1 MSLKNITI
9 NINSASETVQSLR
22 IAGGEGGAGARGQGV
37 RIKALANVKYH
48 FTDEATGY
56 GPENMATKRV
66 GKNLHIAFEGGD
78 VDQPDL
84 VIEDYYK
91 DNGEIGYG
99 EGSDNLLVGT
109 HENGNVYPYVPESA
123 VSTDAVSMLADG
135 VQAGQALGT
144 SVAPVPLWWLPL
156 LLIPALAAGG
166 GDGGTPPVPPTIDIP
181 DLNGAAPG
189 QNTVREDKTVEG
201 HFTIKAPEGLTSIVV
216 AGTTVTKAQ
225 LEALGTSP
233 VTVATSQGD
242 IKLTGY
248 DPVTG
253 KITYLYDPAG
263 LSKDHSAG
271 DDKVLDTITLQVID
285 GKGGSVSGD
294 LVVQITDTEP
304 QAHPDA
310 VQLAKDAASISGNV
324 VEGGL
329 PGEQADEKNPDAPV
343 QVVSVTDKDG
353 NAVAVPADGTVVV
366 QGKYGELTIGKDGAY
381 TYTRTPGTA
390 GGGTDVFTYT
400 LKDGDGDLTHTT
412 LTITIDDFVPPAPV
426 IPAAGGVTTT
436 VYEAALGVRPGDPAG
451 SNASATTETT
461 SGTITFVSKDGLSEV
476 SLGGHVLGTA
486 EAVLETTPQG
496 ELKGYYT
503 HDPITG
509 AGTIYYTYTLLDN
522 TLVDPDSVSFAVVVK
537 DLDGDLAPAGSLVIN
552 IVDDAPTAV
561 ADTDTVTSGSY
572 AAITG
577 DVRGNDT
584 QGADGAVVAGV
595 AKGATNADLDDAS
608 TVAAAVQGTYG
619 KLTVQA
625 DGSYSYQRDAGTAGG
640 GTDVFTYTLKDGDGD
655 LTHTTLTITIDD
667 FVPPAPVIPAAGG
680 VTTTVYE
687 AALGVR
693 PGDPAGSNASATTE
707 TTSGTIT
714 FVSKDGLSEVSLG
727 GHVLGTA
734 EAVLETTPQGELKG
748 YYTHDPITGA
758 GTIYYTYTLLDNTL
772 VDPDSVSFAVVV
784 KDLDGDLAPAGSLV
798 INIVDDAPTAVADT
812 DTVTSGSY
820 AAITGDVRGNDTQGA
835 DGAVV
840 AGVAKGATN
849 ADLDDASTVAAAV
862 QGTYGK
868 LTVQA
873 DGSYSYQRDA
883 GTAGGGTDVF
893 TYTLKDGDGDL
904 THTTLTISIGNTPPV
919 VGDPNVPNS
928 GDVTLT
934 VDEKGLAPRT
944 GEPGGSG
951 EMADNIGDNDSDKS
965 EATTGSV
972 VFTSKD
978 GVGSVMLGTVTLGMG
993 MAAEKVVQDDATGTL
1008 KAYYVFDAA
1017 TGTGTVHYSYVLKDN
1032 FAHTAGSGMN
1042 THNLPELTL
1051 TVKDAD
1057 GQAATGTV
1065 KVTIVDD
1072 VPFATPV
1079 YETVGVANKFYANVM
1094 ISLDVSGSMTD
1105 SVVTITNPDGSI
1117 ESVTRLEA
1125 SKRAIKFMLDQ
1136 YQSNLD
1142 STIANGGEGE
1152 VKVSLS
1158 TFAGSATQRS
1168 AGWITLAEA
1177 KAFID
1182 SYGAGE
1188 STNYDAALQELIDSF
1203 SQTHDALGNVYGQ
1216 PVDVSKDPVN
1226 ISYMLTDGEPTA
1238 SNGGQ
1243 VGISPGNFPGF
1254 VAGGNTDVGQADW
1267 EAFLRGDLPI
1277 AAGRKTISYAIGMGS
1292 GVSANALNPI
1302 AYNGVTGQDDNS
1314 LVKIVS
1320 DMNDLASV
1328 LAATTPVPQGV
1339 DSSLLKGYLPGAGFG
1354 ADGGYVAKVVV
1365 NGQTY
1370 TWDGTTMSGSGGTWS
1385 SPSTGVLKVMGTSGG
1400 WLTLTMAQG
1409 AKSGDFS
1416 FEPPKTVLNHDPEV
1430 VSFVFIDKD
1439 GDTAASNLVIDL
1451 SALPIA
1457 GATYSGTLLDNTKT
1471 GTSGDDIMD
1480 GQAGND
1486 TLSGGAG
1493 NDILYGGL
1501 GNDTLNGDAG
1511 NDELYGGLGNDSL
1524 NGGDGD
1530 DYLVGG
1536 QGNDTLTGGAGAD
1549 KFVFAAPLHS
1559 TNNLDTVVDF
1569 SSAEGDKLVLSAL
1582 FFEGL
1587 KAGDPVKLVVNG
1599 PATDGSP
1606 TVLYNSNTGM
1616 LSYDA
1621 DGNGAGA
1628 AVDFAKL
1635 QNLAPLNSGD
1645 FVVI

>member
-1 MSLKNITI
+1 MQVVGVAKGDTKVALDDTT
-9 NINSASETVQSLR
+9 TVSKE
-22 IAGGEGGAGARGQGV
+22 IAGE
-37 RIKALANVKYH
+37 
-48 FTDEATGY
+48 Y
-56 GPENMATKRV
+56 GK
-66 GKNLHIAFEGGD
+66 
-78 VDQPDL
+78 
-84 VIEDYYK
+84 
-91 DNGEIGYG
+91 
-99 EGSDNLLVGT
+99 
-109 HENGNVYPYVPESA
+109 
-123 VSTDAVSMLADG
+123 
-135 VQAGQALGT
+135 
-144 SVAPVPLWWLPL
+144 
-156 LLIPALAAGG
+156 
-166 GDGGTPPVPPTIDIP
+166 
-181 DLNGAAPG
+181 
-189 QNTVREDKTVEG
+189 
-201 HFTIKAPEGLTSIVV
+201 
-216 AGTTVTKAQ
+216 
-225 LEALGTSP
+225 
-233 VTVATSQGD
+233 
-242 IKLTGY
+242 
-248 DPVTG
+248 
-253 KITYLYDPAG
+253 
-263 LSKDHSAG
+263 
-271 DDKVLDTITLQVID
+271 
-285 GKGGSVSGD
+285 
-294 LVVQITDTEP
+294 
-304 QAHPDA
+304 
-310 VQLAKDAASISGNV
+310 
-324 VEGGL
+324 
-329 PGEQADEKNPDAPV
+329 
-343 QVVSVTDKDG
+343 
-353 NAVAVPADGTVVV
+353 
-366 QGKYGELTIGKDGAY
+366 LTIGEDGAY

-390 GGGTDVFTYT
+390 GGKDDVFTYT
-400 LKDGDGDLTHTT
+400 IKDADGDL
-412 LTITIDDFVPPAPV
+412 
-426 IPAAGGVTTT
+426 
-436 VYEAALGVRPGDPAG
+436 
-451 SNASATTETT
+451 
-461 SGTITFVSKDGLSEV
+461 
-476 SLGGHVLGTA
+476 
-486 EAVLETTPQG
+486 
-496 ELKGYYT
+496 
-503 HDPITG
+503 
-509 AGTIYYTYTLLDN
+509 
-522 TLVDPDSVSFAVVVK
+522 SF
-537 DLDGDLAPAGSLVIN
+537 
-552 IVDDAPTAV
+552 
-561 ADTDTVTSGSY
+561 
-572 AAITG
+572 
-577 DVRGNDT
+577 
-584 QGADGAVVAGV
+584 
-595 AKGATNADLDDAS
+595 
-608 TVAAAVQGTYG
+608 
-619 KLTVQA
+619 
-625 DGSYSYQRDAGTAGG
+625 
-640 GTDVFTYTLKDGDGD
+640 
-655 LTHTTLTITIDD
+655 
-667 FVPPAPVIPAAGG
+667 
-680 VTTTVYE
+680 
-687 AALGVR
+687 
-693 PGDPAGSNASATTE
+693 
-707 TTSGTIT
+707 
-714 FVSKDGLSEVSLG
+714 
-727 GHVLGTA
+727 
-734 EAVLETTPQGELKG
+734 
-748 YYTHDPITGA
+748 
-758 GTIYYTYTLLDNTL
+758 
-772 VDPDSVSFAVVV
+772 
-784 KDLDGDLAPAGSLV
+784 
-798 INIVDDAPTAVADT
+798 
-812 DTVTSGSY
+812 
-820 AAITGDVRGNDTQGA
+820 
-835 DGAVV
+835 
-840 AGVAKGATN
+840 
-849 ADLDDASTVAAAV
+849 
-862 QGTYGK
+862 
-868 LTVQA
+868 
-873 DGSYSYQRDA
+873 
-883 GTAGGGTDVF
+883 
-893 TYTLKDGDGDL
+893 
-904 THTTLTISIGNTPPV
+904 TTLTISIGNTPPV

-1243 VGISPGNFPGF
+1243 VGISPGNFSGF

-1385 SPSTGVLKVMGTSGG
+1385 SPSTGVLKVLGTSGG

-1409 AKSGDFS
+1409 VKSGDFS
-1416 FEPPKTVLNHDPEV
+1416 FEPPKTVPNHDPEV

-1471 GTSGDDIMD
+1471 GTGGVDIMD

-1486 TLSGGAG
+1486 ILSGGAG

-1511 NDELYGGLGNDSL
+1511 NDKLYGGLGNDSL
-1524 NGGDGD
+1524 NGGNGD

-1621 DGNGAGA
+1621 DGNGAGG

>member
-78 VDQPDL
+78 VNQPDL

-166 GDGGTPPVPPTIDIP
+166 DGGTTPPPVPPTIDIP

-248 DPVTG
+248 DPATG

-381 TYTRTPGTA
+381 TYTRTPGSA
-390 GGGTDVFTYT
+390 GGQDDVFTYT
-400 LKDGDGDLTHTT
+400 IKDGDGDEKSTTLTIKIGNSTPTVGEEEPNPDDPNGTPIYVIADGQVNEAGLPARTDEPAGSDADSDSETTTSQFIFASADGLAAVTLGGKAVAEGTDFAADPLVEDDTGKLWAYYTYDKATGQGVVHYKYTLKDNTLTDPSSVDFAVKVTDQDGQSASNTLKVVIVDDVPTAKPDTATLTEDQTITNGSVYTNDVFGADGKDAAGGVVGVKTGSDTSTPATGNVGTSLKGTYGTLKLDANGTYTYTPDAEAQKLNNGDSRTDEFVYTIKDGDGDLSTTT
-412 LTITIDDFVPPAPV
+412 LVITVRGVDDPPTDFVPLKSVTVSEEGLPGGIKDNVGVPSDTTNEV
-426 IPAAGGVTTT
+426 KVTVTDGIKFKDVDNVAADFKVFFTEPTGVYKSDNVEIVWDISVPNQIT
-436 VYEAALGVRPGDPAG
+436 GRAG
-451 SNASATTETT
+451 SATGPEVIVIKV
-461 SGTITFVSKDGLSEV
+461 GTITADSSVANGFKADYTV
-476 SLGGHVLGTA
+476 
-486 EAVLETTPQG
+486 
-496 ELKGYYT
+496 ELKKAIDHSGEGVE
-503 HDPITG
+503 DVS
-509 AGTIYYTYTLLDN
+509 D
-522 TLVDPDSVSFAVVVK
+522 LVFGLKVS
-537 DLDGDLAPAGSLVIN
+537 DGQHESALQSL
-552 IVDDAPTAV
+552 
-561 ADTDTVTSGSY
+561 TVT
-572 AAITG
+572 
-577 DVRGNDT
+577 VE
-584 QGADGAVVAGV
+584 
-595 AKGATNADLDDAS
+595 DDS
-608 TVAAAVQGTYG
+608 
-619 KLTVQA
+619 
-625 DGSYSYQRDAGTAGG
+625 
-640 GTDVFTYTLKDGDGD
+640 
-655 LTHTTLTITIDD
+655 
-667 FVPPAPVIPAAGG
+667 
-680 VTTTVYE
+680 
-687 AALGVR
+687 
-693 PGDPAGSNASATTE
+693 
-707 TTSGTIT
+707 
-714 FVSKDGLSEVSLG
+714 
-727 GHVLGTA
+727 
-734 EAVLETTPQGELKG
+734 
-748 YYTHDPITGA
+748 
-758 GTIYYTYTLLDNTL
+758 
-772 VDPDSVSFAVVV
+772 
-784 KDLDGDLAPAGSLV
+784 
-798 INIVDDAPTAVADT
+798 
-812 DTVTSGSY
+812 
-820 AAITGDVRGNDTQGA
+820 
-835 DGAVV
+835 
-840 AGVAKGATN
+840 
-849 ADLDDASTVAAAV
+849 
-862 QGTYGK
+862 
-868 LTVQA
+868 
-873 DGSYSYQRDA
+873 
-883 GTAGGGTDVF
+883 
-893 TYTLKDGDGDL
+893 
-904 THTTLTISIGNTPPV
+904 
-919 VGDPNVPNS
+919 
-928 GDVTLT
+928 
-934 VDEKGLAPRT
+934 
-944 GEPGGSG
+944 
-951 EMADNIGDNDSDKS
+951 
-965 EATTGSV
+965 
-972 VFTSKD
+972 
-978 GVGSVMLGTVTLGMG
+978 
-993 MAAEKVVQDDATGTL
+993 
-1008 KAYYVFDAA
+1008 
-1017 TGTGTVHYSYVLKDN
+1017 
-1032 FAHTAGSGMN
+1032 
-1042 THNLPELTL
+1042 
-1051 TVKDAD
+1051 
-1057 GQAATGTV
+1057 
-1065 KVTIVDD
+1065 
-1072 VPFATPV
+1072 PFATPV

-1094 ISLDVSGSMTD
+1094 ISLDVSGSMAD
-1105 SVVTITNPDGSI
+1105 IVKITNPDGSI

-1182 SYGAGE
+1182 SYGAAG

-1216 PVDVSKDPVN
+1216 PVAVSKDPVN

-1354 ADGGYVAKVVV
+1354 ADGGYVTKVVV

-1370 TWDGTTMSGSGGTWS
+1370 IWNGTTMSGSGGTWS
-1385 SPSTGVLKVMGTSGG
+1385 SPSTGVLKVLGTSGG

-1409 AKSGDFS
+1409 GESGDFS

-1471 GTSGDDIMD
+1471 GFGVVDIMD

-1511 NDELYGGLGNDSL
+1511 NDKLYGGLGNDSL
-1524 NGGDGD
+1524 NGGNGD

-1621 DGNGAGA
+1621 DGNGAGG

>member
-1 MSLKNITI
+1 M
-9 NINSASETVQSLR
+9 
-22 IAGGEGGAGARGQGV
+22 
-37 RIKALANVKYH
+37 
-48 FTDEATGY
+48 
-56 GPENMATKRV
+56 
-66 GKNLHIAFEGGD
+66 
-78 VDQPDL
+78 
-84 VIEDYYK
+84 
-91 DNGEIGYG
+91 
-99 EGSDNLLVGT
+99 
-109 HENGNVYPYVPESA
+109 
-123 VSTDAVSMLADG
+123 
-135 VQAGQALGT
+135 
-144 SVAPVPLWWLPL
+144 
-156 LLIPALAAGG
+156 
-166 GDGGTPPVPPTIDIP
+166 
-181 DLNGAAPG
+181 
-189 QNTVREDKTVEG
+189 
-201 HFTIKAPEGLTSIVV
+201 
-216 AGTTVTKAQ
+216 
-225 LEALGTSP
+225 
-233 VTVATSQGD
+233 
-242 IKLTGY
+242 
-248 DPVTG
+248 
-253 KITYLYDPAG
+253 
-263 LSKDHSAG
+263 
-271 DDKVLDTITLQVID
+271 
-285 GKGGSVSGD
+285 
-294 LVVQITDTEP
+294 
-304 QAHPDA
+304 
-310 VQLAKDAASISGNV
+310 
-324 VEGGL
+324 
-329 PGEQADEKNPDAPV
+329 
-343 QVVSVTDKDG
+343 
-353 NAVAVPADGTVVV
+353 
-366 QGKYGELTIGKDGAY
+366 
-381 TYTRTPGTA
+381 
-390 GGGTDVFTYT
+390 
-400 LKDGDGDLTHTT
+400 
-412 LTITIDDFVPPAPV
+412 
-426 IPAAGGVTTT
+426 
-436 VYEAALGVRPGDPAG
+436 
-451 SNASATTETT
+451 
-461 SGTITFVSKDGLSEV
+461 
-476 SLGGHVLGTA
+476 
-486 EAVLETTPQG
+486 
-496 ELKGYYT
+496 
-503 HDPITG
+503 
-509 AGTIYYTYTLLDN
+509 
-522 TLVDPDSVSFAVVVK
+522 
-537 DLDGDLAPAGSLVIN
+537 
-552 IVDDAPTAV
+552 
-561 ADTDTVTSGSY
+561 
-572 AAITG
+572 
-577 DVRGNDT
+577 
-584 QGADGAVVAGV
+584 
-595 AKGATNADLDDAS
+595 
-608 TVAAAVQGTYG
+608 
-619 KLTVQA
+619 
-625 DGSYSYQRDAGTAGG
+625 
-640 GTDVFTYTLKDGDGD
+640 
-655 LTHTTLTITIDD
+655 
-667 FVPPAPVIPAAGG
+667 
-680 VTTTVYE
+680 
-687 AALGVR
+687 
-693 PGDPAGSNASATTE
+693 
-707 TTSGTIT
+707 
-714 FVSKDGLSEVSLG
+714 
-727 GHVLGTA
+727 
-734 EAVLETTPQGELKG
+734 
-748 YYTHDPITGA
+748 
-758 GTIYYTYTLLDNTL
+758 
-772 VDPDSVSFAVVV
+772 
-784 KDLDGDLAPAGSLV
+784 
-798 INIVDDAPTAVADT
+798 
-812 DTVTSGSY
+812 
-820 AAITGDVRGNDTQGA
+820 
-835 DGAVV
+835 
-840 AGVAKGATN
+840 
-849 ADLDDASTVAAAV
+849 
-862 QGTYGK
+862 
-868 LTVQA
+868 
-873 DGSYSYQRDA
+873 
-883 GTAGGGTDVF
+883 
-893 TYTLKDGDGDL
+893 
-904 THTTLTISIGNTPPV
+904 
-919 VGDPNVPNS
+919 
-928 GDVTLT
+928 TLT
-934 VDEKGLAPRT
+934 VDEKGLAPRM

-951 EMADNIGDNDSDKS
+951 EMSDGNGANDSDKS

-972 VFTSKD
+972 AFTSKD
-978 GVGSVMLGTVTLGMG
+978 GVGSVVLGTVTLGTD
-993 MAAEKVVQDDATGTL
+993 AANQTVVQDDATGTL
-1008 KAYYVFDAA
+1008 KAYYEFDAA
-1017 TGTGTVHYSYVLKDN
+1017 TGAGTVHYSYVLKDN
-1032 FAHTAGSGMN
+1032 VAHGAGAGMN
-1042 THNLPELTL
+1042 TLDLPELTL

-1094 ISLDVSGSMTD
+1094 ISLDVSGSMAD
-1105 SVVTITNPDGSI
+1105 DIVTITNPDGSI

-1142 STIANGGEGE
+1142 STIASGGEGE

-1158 TFAGSATQRS
+1158 TFASSATQRS
-1168 AGWITLAEA
+1168 AGWITLAQA

-1182 SYGAGE
+1182 SYGAAG

-1226 ISYMLTDGEPTA
+1226 ISYMLTDGEPTL

-1243 VGISPGNFPGF
+1243 VGISPGNFSGF

-1292 GVSANALNPI
+1292 GVSADALNPI

-1339 DSSLLKGYLPGAGFG
+1339 DSSLLKGYQPGAGFG

-1385 SPSTGVLKVMGTSGG
+1385 SPSTGVLKVLGTSGG

-1486 TLSGGAG
+1486 ILSGDAG

-1511 NDELYGGLGNDSL
+1511 NDKLYGGLGNDSL
-1524 NGGDGD
+1524 NGGNGD

-1569 SSAEGDKLVLSAL
+1569 SSTGGDKLVLSAL

-1621 DGNGAGA
+1621 DGNGAGG

>member
-66 GKNLHIAFEGGD
+66 GKNLHITFEGGD
-78 VDQPDL
+78 VNQPDL

-166 GDGGTPPVPPTIDIP
+166 DGGTTPPPVPPTIDIP

-248 DPVTG
+248 DPATG

-343 QVVSVTDKDG
+343 QVVG
-353 NAVAVPADGTVVV
+353 VAKGDTKVALDDTTTVSKEIAGEY
-366 QGKYGELTIGKDGAY
+366 GKLTIGEDGAY

-390 GGGTDVFTYT
+390 GGKDDVFTYT
-400 LKDGDGDLTHTT
+400 IKDADGDL
-412 LTITIDDFVPPAPV
+412 
-426 IPAAGGVTTT
+426 
-436 VYEAALGVRPGDPAG
+436 
-451 SNASATTETT
+451 
-461 SGTITFVSKDGLSEV
+461 
-476 SLGGHVLGTA
+476 
-486 EAVLETTPQG
+486 
-496 ELKGYYT
+496 
-503 HDPITG
+503 
-509 AGTIYYTYTLLDN
+509 
-522 TLVDPDSVSFAVVVK
+522 SF
-537 DLDGDLAPAGSLVIN
+537 
-552 IVDDAPTAV
+552 
-561 ADTDTVTSGSY
+561 
-572 AAITG
+572 
-577 DVRGNDT
+577 
-584 QGADGAVVAGV
+584 
-595 AKGATNADLDDAS
+595 
-608 TVAAAVQGTYG
+608 
-619 KLTVQA
+619 
-625 DGSYSYQRDAGTAGG
+625 
-640 GTDVFTYTLKDGDGD
+640 
-655 LTHTTLTITIDD
+655 
-667 FVPPAPVIPAAGG
+667 
-680 VTTTVYE
+680 
-687 AALGVR
+687 
-693 PGDPAGSNASATTE
+693 
-707 TTSGTIT
+707 
-714 FVSKDGLSEVSLG
+714 
-727 GHVLGTA
+727 
-734 EAVLETTPQGELKG
+734 
-748 YYTHDPITGA
+748 
-758 GTIYYTYTLLDNTL
+758 
-772 VDPDSVSFAVVV
+772 
-784 KDLDGDLAPAGSLV
+784 
-798 INIVDDAPTAVADT
+798 
-812 DTVTSGSY
+812 
-820 AAITGDVRGNDTQGA
+820 
-835 DGAVV
+835 
-840 AGVAKGATN
+840 
-849 ADLDDASTVAAAV
+849 
-862 QGTYGK
+862 
-868 LTVQA
+868 
-873 DGSYSYQRDA
+873 
-883 GTAGGGTDVF
+883 
-893 TYTLKDGDGDL
+893 
-904 THTTLTISIGNTPPV
+904 TTLTISIGNTPPV
-919 VGDPNVPNS
+919 VGDPSVPNSGDVTLTVDEKGLAPRTGEPGGSGEMADNIGDNDSDKSEATTGSVVFTSKDGVGSVMLGTVTLGMGMAAEKVVQDDATGTLKAYYVFDAATGTGTVHYSYVLKDNFAHTAGSGMNTHNLPELTLTVKDADGQAATGTVKVTIVDDVPTAKADVDSVAVGQTGPATGNVLTGMDATGGDDNTTDGVADVPGADGGVQVVGVAKGDTKVALDDTTTVSKEIAGEYGKLTIGEDGAYTYTRTPGTAGGKDDVFTYTIKDADGDLSFTTLTISIGNTPPVVGDPSVPNS

-1094 ISLDVSGSMTD
+1094 ISLDVSGSMD
-1105 SVVTITNPDGSI
+1105 DDIVTITNPDGSI

-1142 STIANGGEGE
+1142 STIASGGEGE

-1158 TFAGSATQRS
+1158 TFASSATQRS
-1168 AGWITLAEA
+1168 AGWITLAQA

-1182 SYGAGE
+1182 SYGAAG

-1203 SQTHDALGNVYGQ
+1203 SQTHDALGTVYGQ

-1226 ISYMLTDGEPTA
+1226 ISYMLTDGEPTV

-1243 VGISPGNFPGF
+1243 VGISPGNFLGF

-1314 LVKIVS
+1314 LLKIVS

-1339 DSSLLKGYLPGAGFG
+1339 DSSLLKGYQPGAGFG

-1370 TWDGTTMSGSGGTWS
+1370 IWDGTTMSGSGGTWS

-1471 GTSGDDIMD
+1471 GTSGVDIMD

-1486 TLSGGAG
+1486 TLSGGVG

-1501 GNDTLNGDAG
+1501 GNDTLKGDAG
-1511 NDELYGGLGNDSL
+1511 NDKLYGGLGNDSL

-1621 DGNGAGA
+1621 DGNGAGG